1 MPGHHGHLRPQ
12 SSHTADS
19 QSIVWVQRGRELRF
33 TRVRGVPLA
42 GEALG
47 FGGLCGGA
55 SGERRASY
63 LVITGC
69 LVIT

>member
-1 MPGHHGHLRPQ
+1 M
-12 SSHTADS
+12 STAS
-19 QSIVWVQRGRELRF
+19 EGLA
-33 TRVRGVPLA
+33 VRGVPLG
-42 GEALG
+42 GEVLG

>member
-1 MPGHHGHLRPQ
+1 
-12 SSHTADS
+12 
-19 QSIVWVQRGRELRF
+19 
-33 TRVRGVPLA
+33 VRGVPLA
-42 GEALG
+42 GESLG
-47 FGGLCGGA
+47 VGELCGGA

>member
-1 MPGHHGHLRPQ
+1 MGGLR
-12 SSHTADS
+12 
-19 QSIVWVQRGRELRF
+19 L

-47 FGGLCGGA
+47 VGELCGGA